1 MKYIRP
7 NLNLEPSSKIN
18 NSVDFTNIPI
28 KGNSYIVPYLFFLYR
43 KLPFHYCMLYENKIQ
58 RKKEI
63 FFLY

>member
-43 KLPFHYCMLYENKIQ
+43 KLPFHYCMLYEYKM
-58 RKKEI
+58 
-63 FFLY
+63 